1 MTSTLTLTLSDA
13 VMWTTLFTVAVTIVK
28 CVLVD
33 PIRNELVKLGLA
45 IDRLN
50 EESKNRIERLIK
62 VEEKAK
68 QVQDRL
74 ETMEE
79 RCLATCLNGFK
90 LNKGTE

>member
-1 MTSTLTLTLSDA
+1 M
-13 VMWTTLFTVAVTIVK
+13 FTVAVTIVK